1 MNIQVDYLQKT
12 KELGQRL
19 QNSVDFIMQITKFC
33 DGFMYSSINIAESA
47 EALLSFKNGGFKVKR
62 ELDFGDDSEQ
72 ATETMTLG
80 PEMFGLKRITEVN
93 STASRGTTSSSS
105 NPITLNRRGIP
116 ARIRKKNP
124 LFFDDD
130 TIVNQS
136 SNKSPRKSAKAHT
149 GVSVSQSNQLAASQA
164 TSVKIMKRGQT
175 RSAPGSATGTPER
188 RSGSNTSTPLKTTS
202 RVKAKLKKIKVKPSF
217 KLPEKQKNETGTVGR
232 RVRSMVA
239 AATLPSIAA
248 LSVEQE
254 AEDLK
259 KLGVRLRN
267 LLKLPKAHKW
277 VCYEW
282 FYSNLDQALFEGDND
297 FMLCLRESFPS
308 LKLRQLT
315 RSQWCTIRRLMG
327 RPRRCSQAFFNEERG
342 ELAKKRQKIRLVQQ
356 RKVSDMVSLCRDLP
370 DLIPMP
376 LVIGTKV
383 TARLRQPQDGLF
395 VGQIDAVDTSNNT
408 YRITFDRQGLG
419 THSVPDYEVLSNETV
434 DMISISSLA
443 QRFRPRPAVLPPA
456 PAIIPL
462 MASQQQTQPTTSQH
476 QQPKH
481 SSVEVSTS
489 TFALTP
495 FVSGARGHAPQS
507 DSTSLVSDPVLGSS
521 NTRLMSQEPAFG
533 SLPIHV
539 ITPIVRLSKILNLKK
554 EKIRRLRE
562 MNTEVERRESVGET
576 VAPDFQRRYARTIL
590 DLEELNTELNSL
602 LVKVRQQCHEIAPDS
617 EHGLSPLAGPDS
629 IRQLCYQEAREL
641 VETQLD
647 SQSGTQ
653 HNVTSTPIIALVT
666 GLTSLML
673 QIKCLA
679 ESERNAYEL
688 QALHDSLDELRKS
701 LDKSNLTSLR
711 NHVLVHVQHIQS
723 GLCNFDQMTPFN
735 GTDATAPT
743 VNSTNR
749 NLPLPNDNDNH

>member
-1 MNIQVDYLQKT
+1 MADQLET
-12 KELGQRL
+12 
-19 QNSVDFIMQITKFC
+19 
-33 DGFMYSSINIAESA
+33 ESA

-72 ATETMTLG
+72 ANQAMTLG
-80 PEMFGLKRITEVN
+80 PEMFGLKRISEVN
-93 STASRGTTSSSS
+93 SSASKVTGSTTS

-136 SNKSPRKSAKAHT
+136 TNKSPRKSSKVTTAVGGSH
-149 GVSVSQSNQLAASQA
+149 SSQLALQTNTA
-164 TSVKIMKRGQT
+164 KIMKRGQT
-175 RSAPGSATGTPER
+175 RSAPGSTTGTPER
-188 RSGSNTSTPLKTTS
+188 SRTGSNASTPLKTTS
-202 RVKAKLKKIKVKPSF
+202 RVKAKLKKMKVKPSF
-217 KLPEKQKNETGTVGR
+217 KLPEKQKSETGIVGR
-232 RVRSMVA
+232 RARAIVA
-239 AATLPSIAA
+239 STTLPIITA

-356 RKVSDMVSLCRDLP
+356 RKVSDMASLCRDLP

-462 MASQQQTQPTTSQH
+462 MASQQQAQATPSQH
-476 QQPKH
+476 QQSKL
-481 SSVEVSTS
+481 SSAEVSVTN
-489 TFALTP
+489 FPITP
-495 FVSGARGHAPQS
+495 LASGARTGHSSQS

-521 NTRLMSQEPAFG
+521 NSRLMPQETTFG

-539 ITPIVRLSKILNLKK
+539 LTPIVRLSKILNMKK
-554 EKIRRLRE
+554 EKVRRLRE

-602 LVKVRQQCHEIAPDS
+602 LVKVRQQCHEISPDS

-647 SQSGTQ
+647 SRSGT
-653 HNVTSTPIIALVT
+653 HPNVTSTPIIALVT

-723 GLCNFDQMTPFN
+723 GLCNFDNHMTPFN
-735 GTDATAPT
+735 GTDTNAPT
-743 VNSTNR
+743 VISTR

>member
-1 MNIQVDYLQKT
+1 MADLLET
-12 KELGQRL
+12 
-19 QNSVDFIMQITKFC
+19 
-33 DGFMYSSINIAESA
+33 ESA

-72 ATETMTLG
+72 ANQAMTLG
-80 PEMFGLKRITEVN
+80 PEMFGLKRISDVN
-93 STASRGTTSSSS
+93 SSSSSKITGSTTS

-136 SNKSPRKSAKAHT
+136 TNKSPRKSTKSNS
-149 GVSVSQSNQLAASQA
+149 GVSGSSHSNQLAPQVT
-164 TSVKIMKRGQT
+164 TSKIIKRGHT

-188 RSGSNTSTPLKTTS
+188 RSGSNASTPLKTTN
-202 RVKAKLKKIKVKPSF
+202 RVKAKLKKMKVKPAF
-217 KLPEKQKNETGTVGR
+217 KLPEKQKSEPLVVGR
-232 RVRSMVA
+232 RARSIVA
-239 AATLPSIAA
+239 AAALPSVAA
-248 LSVEQE
+248 TTAEQE

-356 RKVSDMVSLCRDLP
+356 RKVSDMASLCRDLP

-443 QRFRPRPAVLPPA
+443 QRFRPRPAVLPPT

-462 MASQQQTQPTTSQH
+462 MASQQQTLTISSQH
-476 QQPKH
+476 QQPIKQ
-481 SSVEVSTS
+481 SSLEVAMPTLSLTS
-489 TFALTP
+489 H
-495 FVSGARGHAPQS
+495 VSGTRIGHTSHS
-507 DSTSLVSDPVLGSS
+507 DSSSLVSDPVLGSS
-521 NTRLMSQEPAFG
+521 NSRLTPQETTFG

-539 ITPIVRLSKILNLKK
+539 LTPIVRLSKILNMKK
-554 EKIRRLRE
+554 DKVRRLRD

-602 LVKVRQQCHEIAPDS
+602 LVKIAPDS

-629 IRQLCYQEAREL
+629 IRQLCYQEARDL

-647 SQSGTQ
+647 TRSGS
-653 HNVTSTPIIALVT
+653 HPNVTSAPIIALVT

-723 GLCNFDQMTPFN
+723 GLCNFDHMTPFN
-735 GTDATAPT
+735 GTETNAPAVT
-743 VNSTNR
+743 STTR

>member
-1 MNIQVDYLQKT
+1 MKQKLEVLREAAEESHTFPADAIFDKGDVWLVEEESLSLIAPSIREKLEKFNKRHETSVLDESRFSFDSSRRSSLMPRILSLVD
-12 KELGQRL
+12 
-19 QNSVDFIMQITKFC
+19 
-33 DGFMYSSINIAESA
+33 
-47 EALLSFKNGGFKVKR
+47 
-62 ELDFGDDSEQ
+62 
-72 ATETMTLG
+72 
-80 PEMFGLKRITEVN
+80 VN
-93 STASRGTTSSSS
+93 TATSSTNKGNGSTMS
-105 NPITLNRRGIP
+105 NPIALNRRGIP

-124 LFFDDD
+124 LFFDDE

-136 SNKSPRKSAKAHT
+136 INKSPRKTAKSNAT
-149 GVSVSQSNQLAASQA
+149 GNASQSSQA
-164 TSVKIMKRGQT
+164 SSQPASKVIKRGQT
-175 RSAPGSATGTPER
+175 RSAPSSAAATPER
-188 RSGSNTSTPLKTTS
+188 RTASSNASTPIKSATKVKT
-202 RVKAKLKKIKVKPSF
+202 KLKKMKIKPAF
-217 KLPEKQKNETGTVGR
+217 KLPEKQKTEVGIVGR
-232 RVRSMVA
+232 RARAAAAAAALASVA
-239 AATLPSIAA
+239 ALTA
-248 LSVEQE
+248 EQE

-297 FMLCLRESFPS
+297 FMLCLKESFPS

-356 RKVSDMVSLCRDLP
+356 RKVSDMASLCRDLP

-419 THSVPDYEVLSNETV
+419 THSVPDYEVLSNDAV

-443 QRFRPRPAVLPPA
+443 QRFRPRPVVLPPT
-456 PAIIPL
+456 PSIVSV
-462 MASQQQTQPTTSQH
+462 MTSQQQQQNVQQQQLQPVTS
-476 QQPKH
+476 
-481 SSVEVSTS
+481 S
-489 TFALTP
+489 ANLLTP
-495 FVSGARGHAPQS
+495 TLSHASAIGSSRVSSSQS
-507 DSTSLVSDPVLGSS
+507 DSANLVGDPILGGSS
-521 NTRLMSQEPAFG
+521 QTRFPSQEPAFG
-533 SLPIHV
+533 SFPMHV
-539 ITPIVRLSKILNLKK
+539 LTPIVRLSKILNLKK
-554 EKIRRLRE
+554 EKISALRD
-562 MNTEVERRESVGET
+562 MNTEVERRESIGET

-602 LVKVRQQCHEIAPDS
+602 LVKVRQQCQEIAPDS

-641 VETQLD
+641 VETQID
-647 SQSGTQ
+647 SRSGT
-653 HNVTSTPIIALVT
+653 HPNITSTPILSLVT

-688 QALHDSLDELRKS
+688 QALHDSLDDLRTS

-723 GLCNFDQMTPFN
+723 GLCQFNNLTSFN
-735 GTDATAPT
+735 GPETNAPT
-743 VNSTNR
+743 ASSNIR
-749 NLPLPNDNDNH
+749 NLTNDNDNH

>member
-1 MNIQVDYLQKT
+1 MADSLET
-12 KELGQRL
+12 
-19 QNSVDFIMQITKFC
+19 
-33 DGFMYSSINIAESA
+33 ESA

-72 ATETMTLG
+72 ANQAMTLG
-80 PEMFGLKRITEVN
+80 PEMFGLKRISEVN
-93 STASRGTTSSSS
+93 SSSASKVTGSTTS

-136 SNKSPRKSAKAHT
+136 TNKSPRKSTKSNSGISASSHAI
-149 GVSVSQSNQLAASQA
+149 QSASQ
-164 TSVKIMKRGQT
+164 TSTTKIIKRGHT

-188 RSGSNTSTPLKTTS
+188 RSGSNASTPVKSTS
-202 RVKAKLKKIKVKPSF
+202 RMKAKLKKMKVKPSF
-217 KLPEKQKNETGTVGR
+217 KLPEKQKSEPLSVGR
-232 RVRSMVA
+232 RPRNIVNVA
-239 AATLPSIAA
+239 ALPSVAAIA
-248 LSVEQE
+248 VEQE

-315 RSQWCTIRRLMG
+315 RAQWCTIRRLMG

-356 RKVSDMVSLCRDLP
+356 RKVSDMASLCRDLP

-419 THSVPDYEVLSNETV
+419 THSVPDYEVLSNEMV

-462 MASQQQTQPTTSQH
+462 MASQQQQTQTTTGH
-476 QQPKH
+476 QQPPMKH
-481 SSVEVSTS
+481 SSLEASVN
-489 TFALTP
+489 TFTLTP
-495 FVSGARGHAPQS
+495 HASSGRIGQNANS
-507 DSTSLVSDPVLGSS
+507 DTSNLVSDPVLGSS
-521 NTRLMSQEPAFG
+521 NSRLASQESAFG

-539 ITPIVRLSKILNLKK
+539 LTPIVRLSKILNLKK
-554 EKIRRLRE
+554 EKIRRLRD

-602 LVKVRQQCHEIAPDS
+602 LVKIAPDS

-629 IRQLCYQEAREL
+629 IRQLCYQEARDL

-647 SQSGTQ
+647 SRSGS
-653 HNVTSTPIIALVT
+653 HPNVTSTPIIALVT

-723 GLCNFDQMTPFN
+723 GLCNFDNHMTPFN
-735 GTDATAPT
+735 GTDTNAPT
-743 VNSTNR
+743 VISTR

>member
-1 MNIQVDYLQKT
+1 MADPLET
-12 KELGQRL
+12 
-19 QNSVDFIMQITKFC
+19 
-33 DGFMYSSINIAESA
+33 ESA

-62 ELDFGDDSEQ
+62 ELDFGDESDQ
-72 ATETMTLG
+72 ANQTMTLG
-80 PEMFGLKRITEVN
+80 PEMFGLKRISEV
-93 STASRGTTSSSS
+93 SSVSRGTGGSSTS
-105 NPITLNRRGIP
+105 NPIALNRRGIP

-124 LFFDDD
+124 LFFDDE

-136 SNKSPRKSAKAHT
+136 TNKSPRKNTKAYPNT
-149 GVSVSQSNQLAASQA
+149 SNNIQPNQTSTLAAS
-164 TSVKIMKRGQT
+164 VKTMKRGQT
-175 RSAPGSATGTPER
+175 RSAPGSTTGTPER
-188 RSGSNTSTPLKTTS
+188 RSGANTLTPIKSTS
-202 RVKAKLKKIKVKPSF
+202 RIKAKLKKMKVKPSF
-217 KLPEKQKNETGTVGR
+217 KLPDKQKHEPVGIVGR
-232 RVRSMVA
+232 RPRSSTVS
-239 AATLPSIAA
+239 ATLTTTPS

-282 FYSNLDQALFEGDND
+282 FYSNLDQVLFEGDND

-356 RKVSDMVSLCRDLP
+356 RKVSDMASLCRDLP

-462 MASQQQTQPTTSQH
+462 MVSQQQTQPSSSQH
-476 QQPKH
+476 QQLKH
-481 SSVEVSTS
+481 STAEVSSS
-489 TFALTP
+489 TFPLTTLA
-495 FVSGARGHAPQS
+495 SSQTAGLSTQS
-507 DSTSLVSDPVLGSS
+507 DSTSLVSDPILGSS
-521 NTRLMSQEPAFG
+521 NNRLATQETTFG
-533 SLPIHV
+533 SLPIH
-539 ITPIVRLSKILNLKK
+539 ILTPIVRLSKILNMKK
-554 EKIRRLRE
+554 EKIHRLRD

-602 LVKVRQQCHEIAPDS
+602 LVKVRQQCREIAPES
-617 EHGLSPLAGPDS
+617 GHGLSPLAGPDS
-629 IRQLCYQEAREL
+629 IRQSCYEEAREL
-641 VETQLD
+641 VDTQLD
-647 SQSGTQ
+647 SPSGT
-653 HNVTSTPIIALVT
+653 HHVTSKPIITLVT
-666 GLTSLML
+666 RLTSLML

-688 QALHDSLDELRKS
+688 QALHDSLDELRES
-701 LDKSNLTSLR
+701 LDKSNLTPLR

-723 GLCNFDQMTPFN
+723 GLCNFDKMTPFN
-735 GTDATAPT
+735 GTDSNA
-743 VNSTNR
+743 VNASGVISTIR
-749 NLPLPNDNDNH
+749 NLNLPNENDNH

>member
-1 MNIQVDYLQKT
+1 MADLLET
-12 KELGQRL
+12 
-19 QNSVDFIMQITKFC
+19 
-33 DGFMYSSINIAESA
+33 ESA

-72 ATETMTLG
+72 ANQAMTLG
-80 PEMFGLKRITEVN
+80 PEMFGLKRISDVN
-93 STASRGTTSSSS
+93 SSSSSKITGSTTS

-136 SNKSPRKSAKAHT
+136 TNKSPRKSTKSNS
-149 GVSVSQSNQLAASQA
+149 GVSGSSHSNQLAPQVT
-164 TSVKIMKRGQT
+164 TSKIIKRGHT

-188 RSGSNTSTPLKTTS
+188 RSGSNASTPLKTTN
-202 RVKAKLKKIKVKPSF
+202 RVKAKLKKMKVKPAF
-217 KLPEKQKNETGTVGR
+217 KLPEKQKSEPLVVGR
-232 RVRSMVA
+232 RARSIVA
-239 AATLPSIAA
+239 AAALPSVAA
-248 LSVEQE
+248 TTAEQE

-356 RKVSDMVSLCRDLP
+356 RKVSDMASLCRDLP

-443 QRFRPRPAVLPPA
+443 QRFRPRPAVLPPT

-462 MASQQQTQPTTSQH
+462 MASQQQTLTISSQH
-476 QQPKH
+476 QQPIKQ
-481 SSVEVSTS
+481 SSLEVAMPTLSLTS
-489 TFALTP
+489 H
-495 FVSGARGHAPQS
+495 VSGTRIGHTSHS
-507 DSTSLVSDPVLGSS
+507 DSSSLVSDPVLGSS
-521 NTRLMSQEPAFG
+521 NSRLTPQETTFG

-539 ITPIVRLSKILNLKK
+539 LTPIVRLSKILNMKK
-554 EKIRRLRE
+554 DKVRRLRD

-629 IRQLCYQEAREL
+629 IRQLCYQEARDL

-647 SQSGTQ
+647 TRSGS
-653 HNVTSTPIIALVT
+653 HPNVTSAPIIALVT

-723 GLCNFDQMTPFN
+723 GLCNFDHMTPFN
-735 GTDATAPT
+735 GTETNAPAVT
-743 VNSTNR
+743 STTR

>member
-1 MNIQVDYLQKT
+1 MADPLET
-12 KELGQRL
+12 
-19 QNSVDFIMQITKFC
+19 
-33 DGFMYSSINIAESA
+33 ESA

-62 ELDFGDDSEQ
+62 ELDFGDDSDHSSQ
-72 ATETMTLG
+72 PMTLG
-80 PEMFGLKRITEVN
+80 PEMFGLKRISEVN
-93 STASRGTTSSSS
+93 SPIAKGTTSSSS

-124 LFFDDD
+124 LFFDDE

-136 SNKSPRKSAKAHT
+136 TNKSPRKST
-149 GVSVSQSNQLAASQA
+149 
-164 TSVKIMKRGQT
+164 
-175 RSAPGSATGTPER
+175 
-188 RSGSNTSTPLKTTS
+188 
-202 RVKAKLKKIKVKPSF
+202 KVHS
-217 KLPEKQKNETGTVGR
+217 LPEKQKSETGNIVR
-232 RVRSMVA
+232 RVRSAVA
-239 AATLPSIAA
+239 AAVPPTITAS
-248 LSVEQE
+248 SVEQE

-297 FMLCLRESFPS
+297 FILCLRESFPS

-356 RKVSDMVSLCRDLP
+356 RKVSDMGSLCRDLP

-443 QRFRPRPAVLPPA
+443 QRFRPRPAVLPPT

-462 MASQQQTQPTTSQH
+462 MASQQQTQPTISQR
-476 QQPKH
+476 QPPKNPAN
-481 SSVEVSTS
+481 EISTS
-489 TFALTP
+489 NFAITP
-495 FVSGARGHAPQS
+495 IITSVSGGHASQS
-507 DSTSLVSDPVLGSS
+507 ELTSLVSDPVLGSS
-521 NTRLMSQEPAFG
+521 HTRLMPQETSFG
-533 SLPIHV
+533 SLPMHV
-539 ITPIVRLSKILNLKK
+539 ITPIVRLSKVLNLKK
-554 EKIRRLRE
+554 DKIRRLRE
-562 MNTEVERRESVGET
+562 MNTEVERRESIGET
-576 VAPDFQRRYARTIL
+576 VAPDFQRRYARAIL

-602 LVKVRQQCHEIAPDS
+602 LVKVRLHCQEISPDS

-629 IRQLCYQEAREL
+629 IRQLCYQEARDL

-647 SQSGTQ
+647 SRTGTH

-688 QALHDSLDELRKS
+688 QALHDSLDELRNS

-723 GLCNFDQMTPFN
+723 GLCNFDHMTPFN
-735 GTDATAPT
+735 GTDTNAPT
-743 VNSTNR
+743 VTSTNR
-749 NLPLPNDNDNH
+749 NLPLPNYNDNH

>member
-1 MNIQVDYLQKT
+1 MADPLET
-12 KELGQRL
+12 
-19 QNSVDFIMQITKFC
+19 
-33 DGFMYSSINIAESA
+33 ESA

-62 ELDFGDDSEQ
+62 ELDFGEDSDQSNQ
-72 ATETMTLG
+72 AMTLG
-80 PEMFGLKRITEVN
+80 PEMFGLKRISEVSSTSKGN
-93 STASRGTTSSSS
+93 GSGTAST
-105 NPITLNRRGIP
+105 NQVALNRRGVP

-124 LFFDDD
+124 LFFDDE

-136 SNKSPRKSAKAHT
+136 VNKSPRKSSK
-149 GVSVSQSNQLAASQA
+149 SNH
-164 TSVKIMKRGQT
+164 
-175 RSAPGSATGTPER
+175 
-188 RSGSNTSTPLKTTS
+188 
-202 RVKAKLKKIKVKPSF
+202 
-217 KLPEKQKNETGTVGR
+217 PEKTKSDIPIMSR
-232 RVRSMVA
+232 RPRSTIAPASLASAAAAVA
-239 AATLPSIAA
+239 A
-248 LSVEQE
+248 EQE

-297 FMLCLRESFPS
+297 FTLCLKESFPT

-315 RSQWCTIRRLMG
+315 RPQWCTIRRLMG

-342 ELAKKRQKIRLVQQ
+342 ELAKKRQKIRMVQQ
-356 RKVSDMVSLCRDLP
+356 RKVSDMASLCRDLP

-419 THSVPDYEVLSNETV
+419 THSVPDYEVLSNDPV

-443 QRFRPRPAVLPPA
+443 QRFRPRPAVLPPGSGTA
-456 PAIIPL
+456 PSTS
-462 MASQQQTQPTTSQH
+462 SQQPHHQLPASSSSLLAAAHSLSSMAGIPRTSQA
-476 QQPKH
+476 
-481 SSVEVSTS
+481 E
-489 TFALTP
+489 
-495 FVSGARGHAPQS
+495 S
-507 DSTSLVSDPVLGSS
+507 DNLVGDPILGSS
-521 NTRLMSQEPAFG
+521 SARLTPSESAF
-533 SLPIHV
+533 SSFPMEVL
-539 ITPIVRLSKILNLKK
+539 TPIVRLSKILNLKK
-554 EKIRRLRE
+554 EKVSALRD

-602 LVKVRQQCHEIAPDS
+602 LVKVRQQCHEIAPDTG
-617 EHGLSPLAGPDS
+617 HGLSPLAGPDS

-641 VETQLD
+641 VETQID
-647 SQSGTQ
+647 SRSGT
-653 HNVTSTPIIALVT
+653 HPNITSAPILSLVT

-688 QALHDSLDELRKS
+688 QALHDSLDDLRNS
-701 LDKSNLTSLR
+701 LDKSNLNSLR

-723 GLCNFDQMTPFN
+723 GLCHFN
-735 GTDATAPT
+735 NLTSFSGPEASGAA
-743 VNSTNR
+743 STSAIPNTR
-749 NLPLPNDNDNH
+749 NLANDNDNR